1 MKRHQELINLSREHH
16 QSLRLAKKC
25 MDIASAG
32 EAENCQAQCKEI
44 ISIFDQ
50 EWDRHFRN
58 EETTIFS
65 ITDNLDGS
73 IHELGKQLAMQH
85 DRMREMARL
94 MSEGQTDCSLLEDF
108 GVLLRDHTRLEE
120 REFFP
125 LVEQQFSAEQM
136 KRIGNGS
143 V

>member
-25 MDIASAG
+25 MDIATAG
-32 EAENCQAQCKEI
+32 KAENCQAQCEEI
-44 ISIFDQ
+44 VSIFDQ

-65 ITDNLDGS
+65 ITAGMAGS
-73 IHELGKQLAMQH
+73 IHELGEQLAIQH

-94 MSEGQTDCSLLEDF
+94 MGKGKTDCGLLEDF

-136 KRIGNGS
+136 KQIGNRS